1 LRAQVAG
8 AETALKNLESKS
20 AEDIWLAELQV
31 LRVALATFLGDKA
44 ADSPKMAAA
53 SPRKGAGARKPDEK
67 RDAPPASAEAGNRRS
82 SKERAGEAPARPNR
96 RASKERA
103 GEAEAEAVD
112 DGRVGGGRVR
122 ER

>member
-1 LRAQVAG
+1 MAG

-67 RDAPPASAEAGNRRS
+67 RDAGNRRS